1 MEPKEIVSMIVT
13 LESDI
18 ENLYDEFCNNE
29 INRTSFK
36 KQSREI
42 IEKQIDLINQFKKE
56 VTLGTLRKVQ
66 MGFMIQSDLST
77 QTHGY
82 RRLCEEI
89 EQLIKQK

>member
-1 MEPKEIVSMIVT
+1 MIVI

-18 ENLYDEFCNNE
+18 GNLYDEFCNKE
-29 INRTSFK
+29 IRRTSLK
-36 KQSREI
+36 KQTREI

-66 MGFMIQSDLST
+66 MGFEIQSDLST

-89 EQLIKQK
+89 KQLTKKHGTE